1 MKKTLLFVC
10 LFGSASL
17 AFAEDTATKTEVYT
31 QVGRLD
37 ERITETRSI
46 LDNRITNERKELD
59 DRITGVDVRLNQ
71 TDKNLNDRI
80 NETDKNLNN
89 RINDEVGRLDKI
101 SQKIAEH

>member
-37 ERITETRSI
+37 ERITELVQFLI
-46 LDNRITNERKELD
+46 IELQMS
-59 DRITGVDVRLNQ
+59 V
-71 TDKNLNDRI
+71 KNLTIASRVSMFDLIKR
-80 NETDKNLNN
+80 T
-89 RINDEVGRLDKI
+89 KI
-101 SQKIAEH
+101 

>member
-71 TDKNLNDRI
+71 TDKNLMI
-80 NETDKNLNN
+80 VLMKQ
-89 RINDEVGRLDKI
+89 IKI
-101 SQKIAEH
+101 STTALMTKWDV

>member
-1 MKKTLLFVC
+1 MYVYLEVHLLLLQKIPLQKLKFILSRKTRR
-10 LFGSASL
+10 A
-17 AFAEDTATKTEVYT
+17 Y
-31 QVGRLD
+31 
-37 ERITETRSI
+37 TETRSI